1 MKGTWIPYIPTFPY
15 GCFLVG
21 KYEGSLRKC
30 DGIEIWLIT
39 LVPAKY
45 DRDKQFGSFFYPKG
59 KEKAIYQEP
68 PIATDMMTL
77 ERN

>member
-15 GCFLVG
+15 GCF
-21 KYEGSLRKC
+21 LRKC